1 MIKAVYPGTFDPIT
15 NGHVDIAMR
24 ASRLFDQVLVAVANN
39 TSKSTMFTL
48 HERIELAKASLAG
61 LKNIEIISFN
71 SLITELAREQDAKV
85 IIRGLRAVSD
95 FDYEFQMA
103 GMNRQLLSDIE
114 TGYLTPTAK
123 LSYISSTLVRE
134 IHSYN
139 DDVSEFVHPSVAELL
154 KEKFSD

>member
-85 IIRGLRAVSD
+85 IIRGLRAVS
-95 FDYEFQMA
+95 
-103 GMNRQLLSDIE
+103 RW
-114 TGYLTPTAK
+114 P
-123 LSYISSTLVRE
+123 V
-134 IHSYN
+134 
-139 DDVSEFVHPSVAELL
+139 
-154 KEKFSD
+154 